1 MDEIPMGEEVL
12 VGTFTGDLAKFTG
25 DDARTTYEHVG
36 QFLTQVNDVD
46 ITDVHKIRMFPLS
59 LTSAAFNCFTSL
71 PPNSIDSWASLE

>member
-12 VGTFTGDLAKFTG
+12 VGTFTGDLAKFMG

-36 QFLTQVNDVD
+36 QFLAQVNDVD
-46 ITDVHKIRMFPLS
+46 ITDVHKIRMFLLS
-59 LTSAAFNCFTSL
+59 LTSATFNFFTSL